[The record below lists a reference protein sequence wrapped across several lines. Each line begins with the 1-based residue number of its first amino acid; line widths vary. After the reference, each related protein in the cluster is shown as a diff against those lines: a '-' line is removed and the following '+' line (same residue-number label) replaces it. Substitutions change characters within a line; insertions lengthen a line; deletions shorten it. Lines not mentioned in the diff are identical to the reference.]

1 MEADDGLRAEVERAE
16 HALEISRYY
25 EEAVELAR
33 LLTQWAASLK
43 NTHRHFVVCSGGG
56 PGIMEAANRGAKL
69 AGGKSIGLTI
79 SLPKEEEP
87 NPFISPELCFEFHYF
102 FMRKF
107 WFAYPAKA
115 LVIFPGGFGTMDE
128 LMEVLTLLQTGK
140 IKKKMTVLLYGREYW
155 QEILNFP
162 ALVRHGMIGPED
174 VGLFQFADTPQDAFR
189 VLKDGLSENYH
200 LDD

>member
-1 MEADDGLRAEVERAE
+1 
-16 HALEISRYY
+16 
-25 EEAVELAR
+25 
-33 LLTQWAASLK
+33 
-43 NTHRHFVVCSGGG
+43 
-56 PGIMEAANRGAKL
+56 MEAANRGAKL

-79 SLPKEEEP
+79 SLPKEEAP
-87 NPFISPELCFEFHYF
+87 NPFISPGLCFEFHYF

-128 LMEVLTLLQTGK
+128 LMEILTLLQTGK

-162 ALVRHGMIGPED
+162 ALVRHGMISPED
-174 VGLFQFADTPQDAFR
+174 VSLFQVADTPADAFKI
-189 VLKDGLSENYH
+189 LKAGLIKNYH
-200 LDD
+200 LDE